1 MYLIFKKIF
10 STPGHLAEK
19 LMTWLLCQL
28 QMLKNYLSLFPLQK
42 FQKQEGKLGSQLL
55 KSGQTRTTT
64 QKHTTQLKLNGVEP
78 FVF

>member
-1 MYLIFKKIF
+1 M
-10 STPGHLAEK
+10 SVTDV
-19 LMTWLLCQL
+19 
-28 QMLKNYLSLFPLQK
+28 KNYLSLFPLQK

-78 FVF
+78 FVFLNQTGCPLTVTGSVLSIP

>member
-1 MYLIFKKIF
+1 MYLIFKKIIF
-10 STPGHLAEK
+10 Y
-19 LMTWLLCQL
+19 TWTSSRETNDLVI
-28 QMLKNYLSLFPLQK
+28 MSVTEVKNYLSLFPLQK

-64 QKHTTQLKLNGVEP
+64 QKPTTQLKLNGVEP